1 MKPFDLA
8 DLPPDVIE
16 SLTEHVLELSIRS
29 DGFLSPLLAV
39 GAPSHAEPHR
49 DWFMVAQ
56 DLNRL
61 SLTIWLNTE
70 GRGEWLGPDA
80 LVARL
85 IARSN
90 DTFAGAVI
98 LAERGLTIES
108 QNLSR
113 VIYECAFWL
122 GYFIKDKTAA
132 AETLLDDDQFSRVKL
147 GFDPIQGRTGKG
159 KRAPMPQPL
168 SQLADMGDDYTFYS
182 ALCGIAGHASVSSL
196 GHYGAHIEPTSFGL
210 SFGPDIDGMP
220 RALWFAIRAQMTALR
235 QFSKAAGRDVAED
248 EKAISEIEQRWFALS
263 QTMGEQGT
271 KAV

>member
-8 DLPPDVIE
+8 DLPPDVIQ
-16 SLTEHVLELSIRS
+16 SLTDHVLDQSIRT

-49 DWFMVAQ
+49 AWFKVAQ

-61 SLTIWLNTE
+61 SLAIWLNTE
-70 GRGEWLGPDA
+70 GRGDWLGPDA

-90 DTFAGAVI
+90 DTFAGAVL

-113 VIYECAFWL
+113 VVYECAFWI

-132 AETLLDDDQFSRVKL
+132 AEALLEDDQFSRVKL
-147 GFDPIQGRTGKG
+147 GFEPVQGGTGKG
-159 KRAPMPQPL
+159 KRAPMPQAL
-168 SQLADMGDDYTFYS
+168 SKLADMEDDYTFYS

-196 GHYGAHIEPTSFGL
+196 GHYGSQIAVASFGL

-220 RALWFAIRAQMTALR
+220 RALWFAIRAQMATLR
-235 QFSKAAGRDVAED
+235 QFSAAAGRDVEKD
-248 EKAISEIEQRWFALS
+248 EQAISEIEQRWFALS
-263 QTMGEQGT
+263 QTMDELT
-271 KAV
+271 CR